1 MFLKEYDA
9 AVCGGGV
16 AGVAAALASA
26 RRGMHTIL
34 IEKTILPGG
43 LATSG
48 LVLVY
53 LPLCDGKGHQ
63 MIHGISEEL
72 LNASNRYGPCGPN
85 PEWEK
90 SGRYMARFSP
100 GSFVLAL
107 DELLENTGVDVWL
120 DSHIIGCTVRNERL
134 TEIEVA
140 NKSGTV
146 RIGAKVFVDATGD
159 ADLGFLAGK
168 PCRFSENSMVLWT
181 IEHNE
186 HSKSE
191 NDLDGCSHTAI
202 HADPLEKVY
211 TAENLSGKMVTD
223 FVLEGRRRYRVLL
236 KREYEEG
243 TADRKSHYPLTLQTL
258 PPIRK
263 GRCIQGCFTL
273 DTGMEGRSF
282 EDPVGVFGDWRCPG
296 RLWQIPYR
304 SLLPENLNG
313 VIAAGRCISSI
324 GDAWEATRV
333 IPVAAMTGEVAGTA
347 AAMSVARNG
356 TPHDLPYAELAN
368 ELKNAGFR
376 LDFPY

>member
-1 MFLKEYDA
+1 MFRKDYDA

-16 AGVAAALASA
+16 AGVAAALAAA
-26 RRGMHTIL
+26 RRGMKTVL

-53 LPLCDGKGHQ
+53 LPLCNGKGNQ
-63 MIHGISEEL
+63 MICGISEEL
-72 LNASNRYGPCGPN
+72 MTAANKYGPCEPN
-85 PEWEK
+85 HQWRK
-90 SGRYMARFSP
+90 SGRYMTIFSP

-107 DELLENTGVDVWL
+107 DELLEKAGVDVWL
-120 DSHIIGCTVRNERL
+120 DSRIIGCTVQNERL
-134 TEIEVA
+134 TEIDVA

-159 ADLGFLAGK
+159 ADLCFLAGE
-168 PCRFSENSMVLWT
+168 PCRFSENSMVLWA

-186 HSKSE
+186 HSRSE

-211 TAENLSGKMVTD
+211 TTENLSGKMVTD
-223 FVLEGRRRYRVLL
+223 FVLEGRRRYRNLL
-236 KREYEEG
+236 KKEYAEG
-243 TADRKSHYPLTLQTL
+243 KSSRKSHYPLTLQTI

-263 GRCIQGCFTL
+263 GRCIQGCFTM
-273 DTGMEGRSF
+273 DTGMEGRTF
-282 EDPVGVFGDWRCPG
+282 DDPVGVFGDWRGCKKI
-296 RLWQIPYR
+296 WQIPYR
-304 SLLPENLNG
+304 ALLPRDLKG
-313 VIAAGRCISSI
+313 VIAAGRCISSV

-347 AAMSVARNG
+347 AAMAADRNT
-356 TPHDLPYAELAN
+356 TPHDLPYAELAD
-368 ELKNAGFR
+368 ELKKTGFR
-376 LDFPY
+376 LDFFC

>member
-1 MFLKEYDA
+1 MLRKEYDA

-26 RRGMHTIL
+26 RRGMNTVL

-63 MIHGISEEL
+63 MIRGISEEL
-72 LNASNRYGPCGPN
+72 LKASNRYGPCEPN

-90 SGRYMARFSP
+90 NGRYIARFSP

-107 DELLENTGVDVWL
+107 DELLENAGVDVWL
-120 DSHIIGCTVRNERL
+120 DSCIIGCTVRNERL
-134 TEIEVA
+134 AEIEVA

-159 ADLGFLAGK
+159 ADLCFLAGK

-191 NDLDGCSHTAI
+191 NDLDECSHTAI

-211 TAENLSGKMVTD
+211 TTEKLSGKMVTD
-223 FVLEGRRRYRVLL
+223 FVLEGRRRYRDLL
-236 KREYEEG
+236 KREYVEG
-243 TADRKSHYPLTLQTL
+243 IADRESHYPLTLQTL

-296 RLWQIPYR
+296 KLWQIPYR
-304 SLLPENLNG
+304 ALLPENLNG

-347 AAMSVARNG
+347 AAISVARNK
-356 TPHDLPYAELAN
+356 TPHDLPYSELAD
-368 ELKNAGFR
+368 ELRKTGFR
-376 LDFPY
+376 LDFPA

>member
-1 MFLKEYDA
+1 MFRKEYDV

-16 AGVAAALASA
+16 AGVAAALAAA
-26 RRGMHTIL
+26 RRGMKTAL

-53 LPLCDGKGHQ
+53 LPVCDGKGTQ
-63 MIHGISEEL
+63 MIYGISEEL
-72 LNASNRYGPCGPN
+72 LNASNQYGPCNPN
-85 PEWEK
+85 REWRK
-90 SGRYMARFSP
+90 SGRYMTIFSP

-107 DELLENTGVDVWL
+107 DELLENAGVDVWL
-120 DSHIIGCTVRNERL
+120 DSHIIGCSVRNERL
-134 TEIEVA
+134 TEIDVA

-146 RIGAKVFVDATGD
+146 RIGANVFVDATGD
-159 ADLGFLAGK
+159 ADLCFLAGK
-168 PCRFSENSMVLWT
+168 PCNYSENSMTFWA

-186 HSKSE
+186 QEKGGT
-191 NDLDGCSHTAI
+191 DLDEFSHVAI

-211 TAENLSGKMVTD
+211 TTENLSGKMVTD
-223 FVLEGRRRYRVLL
+223 FVLEGRRRYRNLL
-236 KREYEEG
+236 KKEYAEG
-243 TADRKSHYPLTLQTL
+243 KSSRKSHYPLTLQTI

-263 GRCIQGCFTL
+263 GRCIQGCFTM

-282 EDPVGVFGDWRCPG
+282 EDSVGILGDWRCPG

-304 SLLPENLNG
+304 SLLPENLKG
-313 VIAAGRCISSI
+313 VIAAGRCISAV

-333 IPVAAMTGEVAGTA
+333 IPIAAMTGEVAGTA

-356 TPHDLPYAELAN
+356 TPHDLPYAELAD
-368 ELKNAGFR
+368 ELKKTGFR
-376 LDFPY
+376 LEFPR

>member
-1 MFLKEYDA
+1 MFRKDYDA

-16 AGVAAALASA
+16 AGVAAALAAA
-26 RRGMHTIL
+26 RRGMKTAL

-53 LPLCDGKGHQ
+53 LPLCNGKGTQ
-63 MIHGISEEL
+63 MISGISEEL
-72 LNASNRYGPCGPN
+72 LNSANKYGPCEPN
-85 PEWEK
+85 LEWRK
-90 SGRYMARFSP
+90 SGRYMTIFSP
-100 GSFVLAL
+100 GSFVLAM
-107 DELLENTGVDVWL
+107 DEMLEKAGVDVWL
-120 DSHIIGCTVRNERL
+120 DSRIIGCSVRNERL
-134 TEIEVA
+134 AEIDVA

-159 ADLGFLAGK
+159 ADLCFLAGK

-186 HSKSE
+186 HSHGD
-191 NDLDGCSHTAI
+191 NDLDACSHTAI

-211 TAENLSGKMVTD
+211 TTENLSGKMVTD
-223 FVLEGRRRYRVLL
+223 FVLEGRRRYRDLL
-236 KREYEEG
+236 KKEYAEG
-243 TADRKSHYPLTLQTL
+243 KSTRKSHYPLTLQTI

-263 GRCIQGCFTL
+263 GRCIQGCFTM

-282 EDPVGVFGDWRCPG
+282 EDPVGIFGDWRCPG
-296 RLWQIPYR
+296 KLWQLPYR
-304 SLLPENLNG
+304 ALLPENLNG
-313 VIAAGRCISSI
+313 VIAAGRCISAI

-347 AAMSVARNG
+347 AAMSAARNI
-356 TPHDLPYAELAN
+356 TPHDLPYAELAA
-368 ELKNAGFR
+368 ELRKNGFR
-376 LDFPY
+376 LEFPR